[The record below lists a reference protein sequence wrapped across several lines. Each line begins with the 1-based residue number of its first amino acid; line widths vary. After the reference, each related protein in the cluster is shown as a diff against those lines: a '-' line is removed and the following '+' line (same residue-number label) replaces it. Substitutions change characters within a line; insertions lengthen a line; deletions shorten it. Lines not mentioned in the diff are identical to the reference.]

1 VIAGPEFGTG
11 LPLARN
17 IFPKTAVL

>member
-1 VIAGPEFGTG
+1 

-17 IFPKTAVL
+17 IAADTLLD